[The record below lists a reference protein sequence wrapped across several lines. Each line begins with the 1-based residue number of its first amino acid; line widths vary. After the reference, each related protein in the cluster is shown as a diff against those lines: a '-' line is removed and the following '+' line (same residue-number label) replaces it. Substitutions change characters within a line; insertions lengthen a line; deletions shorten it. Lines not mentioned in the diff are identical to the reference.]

1 MSGCVSSEG
10 TPSPTASE
18 ASKLLEAAL
27 EQMDGIIQGAKFEFP
42 QYHQGLTGHAHR
54 AHPTTGSGGGPP
66 ALHQLKRAILNDPE
80 QGRGWLRGEP
90 AEFLRQWLNE
100 GGAEGGCHGL
110 VWPRNDNEDAGRT
123 SEWTRWAER
132 LRAAEAEVE
141 SQKCQL
147 QSLTDQLAREK
158 SRAQAAERQC
168 EGQTELL
175 RRTERTLERE
185 RHQRAD
191 GTNAAASPLSEL
203 THLKG
208 RCAVLEKENQELR
221 AICEGHRTPKYL
233 PISPAIVRPRRLVGL
248 GSPDG
253 PRRPSWEDSSPEDP
267 SPQIGRKE
275 VAFHAPAP
283 VLPSPDPD
291 LDTSGSHRP
300 ARGFKKIFGKI
311 KRSNSGGHLED
322 HPRPATPEF
331 RRGGFRATTGGR
343 LGGGVDKNQDIKRPL
358 SDWNTDMITTW
369 LECLGLG
376 AYCSEIQKTIGTG
389 QQLAQMSF
397 NDLES
402 KLNVKH
408 FLHRKKLYL
417 ALAARQDPHKPDPPG
432 HLDYQWVLRWL
443 DDIGLPQHKDAFL
456 EARIDGRVLNMLT
469 VDDLFQ
475 LKVTNQLHH
484 LSIRRAIQIL
494 REQNFEPNCLKRRAI
509 PGETVDAASVAR
521 WTNHRVMEWLKQV
534 DLSEYAPNLR
544 GSGVHG
550 ALLVFEDRFND
561 ELIATILAI
570 PSSKTLLRRHL
581 SIHFK
586 ELVGR
591 DVMQGKRTVETEPNF
606 APLTPTAKAKVRQ
619 GGQFTLKRKKS
630 KAQFEQEDL
639 LCPLDKK

>member
-42 QYHQGLTGHAHR
+42 HFHERATPNSHAPR
-54 AHPTTGSGGGPP
+54 PSGGCPP

-80 QGRGWLRGEP
+80 RGRGWLKGEP
-90 AEFLRQWLNE
+90 ADFLRQWLNHE
-100 GGAEGGCHGL
+100 GVSQTLNGNGGCAWSG
-110 VWPRNDNEDAGRT
+110 NDNEAD
-123 SEWTRWAER
+123 WTRWAER
-132 LRAAEAEVE
+132 LRISETEVE
-141 SQKCQL
+141 SQKFQVQTLKEQL
-147 QSLTDQLAREK
+147 EREIN
-158 SRAQAAERQC
+158 RVREMERLYQ
-168 EGQTELL
+168 GQTELL
-175 RRTERTLERE
+175 RRTERALERE
-185 RHQRAD
+185 RTQK
-191 GTNAAASPLSEL
+191 GTEPLSEL

-208 RCAVLEKENQELR
+208 RCATLEKENQELR
-221 AICEGHRTPKYL
+221 AICEGNRTPKYL
-233 PISPAIVRPRRLVGL
+233 PISPAAVRPRRLVGL
-248 GSPDG
+248 ASPEG

-267 SPQIGRKE
+267 SPVIGRKE
-275 VAFHAPAP
+275 VSFQGSG
-283 VLPSPDPD
+283 PSPDPD
-291 LDTSGSHRP
+291 LDTSISQRP

-343 LGGGVDKNQDIKRPL
+343 LGYGVEKNQDIKRPL

-376 AYCSEIQKTIGTG
+376 AYCPEIQKNIGTG
-389 QQLAQMSF
+389 KQLAQMSF
-397 NDLES
+397 NDLET

-408 FLHRKKLYL
+408 FLHRKKLFL
-417 ALAARQDPHKPDPPG
+417 ALAARQDPNQPDPQG

-456 EARIDGRVLNMLT
+456 EARIDGRVLNVLT

-475 LKVTNQLHH
+475 LKVANQLHH
-484 LSIRRAIQIL
+484 LSIRRGIQVL
-494 REQNFEPNCLKRRAI
+494 REQNFEPNSLKRRAI

-550 ALLVFEDRFND
+550 ALLVYEDRFND

-591 DVMQGKRTVETEPNF
+591 DVMLCKRNAETEPSF
-606 APLTPTAKAKVRQ
+606 VALTPTAKAKVRQ

-639 LCPLDKK
+639 LCPFDKK